1 METAINNIRQNE
13 DNPRKISKTKMS
25 DLVNSILSFPEM
37 LAYRSLVTD
46 KGGVIIGGNMR
57 HKALMAIAQMT
68 EGETR
73 QRLSTVVRP
82 EDVEAR
88 VAYWNNWR
96 KNPSVSVE
104 STEMDDDERTEFI
117 IKDNGDFGEWDK
129 KMVENLYADV
139 FQSYESLNATIASYE
154 PVAAEPATPAVSVPT
169 QDAPL
174 QGDHSGQQ
182 FSSEDGGFGERQD
195 GVQPSEPLSASPSTP
210 AESVHTPDSYE
221 QPPATEQVVGRG
233 FYEPP
238 VYCDYMQIDRYKIP
252 VTSQEKERY
261 MNVLDNYCEE
271 NGISYGFIN
280 HIKNGMGII
289 K

>member
-1 METAINNIRQNE
+1 
-13 DNPRKISKTKMS
+13 
-25 DLVNSILSFPEM
+25 
-37 LAYRSLVTD
+37 
-46 KGGVIIGGNMR
+46 
-57 HKALMAIAQMT
+57 MT

-280 HIKNGMGII
+280 YIKNGMGII